1 MTDPKLISSLVQ
13 KEGGKIILLVMDGLG
28 GLEVN
33 GRTELE
39 TARTPH
45 LDALAAEGICG
56 LHQPVG
62 TGIIPGSGPSH
73 LALFGYD
80 PLKYEVGRGV
90 LSALGIAFDLKDE
103 DIAARGN
110 FCTVN
115 SDGIV
120 TDRRAGRISTTKNSE
135 LCQKLQRIEIKPYT
149 FFAEPEKE
157 HRFVL
162 VVRGE
167 GLSEGITDTDPQQ
180 TGLAPLPPQG
190 RSPSDVKTADVFAA
204 YIARAKEILK
214 SEHPAN
220 MILLRGFARRPQW
233 PSFAEQFGLRAA
245 AIAGYPM
252 YRGLARLLG
261 MDILETT
268 ADLEAEWST
277 LETRWKD
284 YEFFYLHVKGTDSA
298 GEDGDF
304 ERKVKIIEDVDA
316 LVPRLRRLNPSVLI
330 VTGDHSTPAVLKA
343 HSWHPVPVVLWSRH
357 CRADQ
362 VKTFGERACMQGCL
376 GAQLAATELM
386 GLALANAGRLKKF
399 GA

>member
-284 YEFFYLHVKGTDSA
+284 YDFFYLHVKGTDSA

-316 LVPRLRRLNPSVLI
+316 LVPRLRQLNPSVLI